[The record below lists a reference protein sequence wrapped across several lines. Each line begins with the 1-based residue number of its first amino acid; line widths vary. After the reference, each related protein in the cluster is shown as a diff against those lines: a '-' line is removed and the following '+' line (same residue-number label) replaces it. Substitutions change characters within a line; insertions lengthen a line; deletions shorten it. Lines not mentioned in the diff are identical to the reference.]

1 MAILIESEDY
11 TEVKQLLKEQ
21 SISFAEGT
29 LEELILKD
37 AVNTFV
43 ETENRQLDDIQ
54 YTDSFKSKLYNEVY
68 NSSEYRNLDEALEEV
83 IEVVFNDLTQN

>member
-1 MAILIESEDY
+1 MPILINNENC

-21 SISFAEGT
+21 GISFVEGT

-37 AVNTFV
+37 AVDTFV

-54 YTDSFKSKLYNEVY
+54 YTDSFKTKLYNEVC
-68 NSSEYRNLDEALEEV
+68 NSAEYRNLDEVMEEV
-83 IEVVFNDLTQN
+83 IGVVFNDLTQN